1 MSASLFVIEQ
11 SLVDLEELRTTL
23 LDEGDTEAVAVVDQQ
38 IAEWQ
43 DRSPAKVASSLAFV
57 RQQENTVAACKVEEE
72 RIRAIRKR
80 AESNIDRYKAYV
92 LAVMQRFDIKE
103 LKAEK
108 IGGFRRQLAGGVQ
121 SLEISDPLLVPEGLR
136 EYTIKM
142 PGDALIWLEKFLE
155 YSEAPKHPLVT
166 QAVNAAVGV
175 PDNKRIREAIKE
187 GAKSSAF
194 RLLPRGE
201 IVKVI

>member
-11 SLVDLEELRTTL
+11 SLVDLEELRATL
-23 LDEGDTEAVAVVDQQ
+23 VDEGDSEGVAVVDQQ

-57 RQQENTVAACKVEEE
+57 RQQENTVAACKAEEE
-72 RIRAIRKR
+72 RVRAIRKR
-80 AESNIDRYKAYV
+80 AESNIERYKAYV

-121 SLEISDPLLVPEGLR
+121 SLELAESLLPESVVTYSVGMSAECFASIPEQIR
-136 EYTIKM
+136 
-142 PGDALIWLEKFLE
+142 GRQDFL
-155 YSEAPKHPLVT
+155 ADRLPH
-166 QAVNAAVGV
+166 QG
-175 PDNKRIREAIKE
+175 RIREALKLGPVS
-187 GAKSSAF
+187 GAKL
-194 RLLPRGE
+194 RDRTE